1 MQNTGI
7 YTEFSQLLSILLIT
21 ADFILALEVI
31 KRAAIYAGRRVTE
44 AMGSRSQKRS
54 IYHRC
59 KTALKRYAN
68 QYGAWN
74 KEKGLLSEAAEK
86 MKRSGYTGEKAP
98 IVYLTIKYLLVP
110 ALFVTGLI
118 MNYPDILPA
127 FAVPIGIYILIE
139 AVLASNKRKISL
151 KLQKY
156 LYKVYKYLHN
166 QISSGVRIPD
176 AIGTVYEVIDDMK
189 LRSIMI
195 RFAAVYE
202 LTLDID
208 KALEEFRMNFDT
220 HEAETLCV
228 VLKQGIETGDNQ
240 ELLARQEDVMF
251 KKYFNYIQAETD
263 SCKTRSLLSAVMY
276 TAVVVLMIIIPLV
289 NDTTDALNNIFVN

>member
-1 MQNTGI
+1 MQNTGN
-7 YTEFSQLLSILLIT
+7 YSEFNQLFPILLI
-21 ADFILALEVI
+21 AVDFILALEVI

-44 AMGSRSQKRS
+44 AMGSRGQKRS
-54 IYHRC
+54 VYHRC
-59 KTALKRYAN
+59 KAALKRYAN
-68 QYGAWN
+68 QYEDSN
-74 KEKGLLSEAAEK
+74 KEKGLFSEAAEK
-86 MKRSGYTGEKAP
+86 MKRAGYTGEKAP
-98 IVYLTIKYLLVP
+98 IIYLAIKFLAVP
-110 ALFVTGLI
+110 ALFITGLI
-118 MNYPDILPA
+118 LNYPDILPA
-127 FAVPIGIYILIE
+127 FAIPIGMYTLIE
-139 AVLASNKRKISL
+139 AVLASNRRKISL

-156 LYKVYKYLHN
+156 LYKIYKYLHN

-195 RFAAVYE
+195 RFAAIYE

-240 ELLARQEDVMF
+240 ELLSRQEDVMF

-276 TAVVVLMIIIPLV
+276 TAIVVLMIIIPLI
-289 NDTTDALNNIFVN
+289 NDTTDALNSIFVK

>member
-7 YTEFSQLLSILLIT
+7 YTEFSRLLSILLIT

-31 KRAAIYAGRRVTE
+31 KRAVIYAGRRVTE

-98 IVYLTIKYLLVP
+98 IVYLTIKFLMVP

-151 KLQKY
+151 RLQKY

-228 VLKQGIETGDNQ
+228 VLKQGIETGDNR